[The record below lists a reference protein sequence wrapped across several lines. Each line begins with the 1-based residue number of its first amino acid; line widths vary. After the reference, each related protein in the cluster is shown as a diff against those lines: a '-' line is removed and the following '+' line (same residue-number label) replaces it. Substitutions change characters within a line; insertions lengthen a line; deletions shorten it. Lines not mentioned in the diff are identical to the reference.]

1 MTVDLTQHLLT
12 ISADRNPL
20 WIDAWR
26 YGENL
31 LNKGQPAPWDDVG
44 QLVSFAGKLQA
55 LVASDVLMVEVQ
67 SFYDHWL
74 AQNPALLQA
83 MAEKRRLGYP
93 LRTLLADEAAR
104 AQLHQVVQALCDSNS
119 QLPLLLTMPS
129 PRQWMARAC
138 CQARGIES
146 VDVSWDD
153 AESASMYLA
162 DNLRTYA
169 DCPLSGLLIRDEPG
183 EGPSNASEL
192 ARYQPLVN
200 VAAHYQWQ
208 VVLDGCGEG
217 EVDTAAAGGV
227 LLLGADIGGLSG
239 VRVTGIDEPP
249 GVAASL
255 PGNCYFHVA
264 VPENATPE
272 RVLEFL
278 DNLRRPGG

>member
-1 MTVDLTQHLLT
+1 
-12 ISADRNPL
+12 
-20 WIDAWR
+20 
-26 YGENL
+26 
-31 LNKGQPAPWDDVG
+31 
-44 QLVSFAGKLQA
+44 
-55 LVASDVLMVEVQ
+55 
-67 SFYDHWL
+67 
-74 AQNPALLQA
+74 
-83 MAEKRRLGYP
+83 
-93 LRTLLADEAAR
+93 
-104 AQLHQVVQALCDSNS
+104 
-119 QLPLLLTMPS
+119 
-129 PRQWMARAC
+129 
-138 CQARGIES
+138 
-146 VDVSWDD
+146 
-153 AESASMYLA
+153 MYLA
-162 DNLRTYA
+162 DYLRTYA

-249 GVAASL
+249 GVDASL